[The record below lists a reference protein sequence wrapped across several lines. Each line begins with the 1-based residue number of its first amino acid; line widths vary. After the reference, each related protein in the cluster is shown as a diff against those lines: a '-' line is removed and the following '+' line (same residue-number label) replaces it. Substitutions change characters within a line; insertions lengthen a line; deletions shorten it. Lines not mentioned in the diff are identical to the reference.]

1 MTTIVPGRRGAA
13 QRIGTEMTEGEL
25 RITVEATRGVV
36 LAALRRHLPPEL
48 AASAEDVFQEV
59 YLRYYLAFQN
69 RAELD
74 EAARKSWLYTT
85 ARNESRRAARKQ
97 RRESFTMRS
106 WFNLIAAPAER
117 TGGNSDPA
125 RADEPS
131 SKIPDTPAAA
141 ASAIGRLPEPYR
153 ETTRLRFEG
162 KQLKEIAAA
171 LGISVGTVKSRLA
184 RGREFLARL
193 KAGRPSGG
201 MS

>member
-1 MTTIVPGRRGAA
+1 
-13 QRIGTEMTEGEL
+13 MTEGEL
-25 RITVEATRGVV
+25 RVTVEATRGVV

-97 RRESFTMRS
+97 RRETFKLRS
-106 WFNLIAAPAER
+106 WFNSSAAPAQR
-117 TGGNSDPA
+117 TGGVPDPIEN
-125 RADEPS
+125 RGPPTNLPE
-131 SKIPDTPAAA
+131 TPAAA
-141 ASAIGRLPEPYR
+141 AAEIGRLPEPYR

-162 KQLKEIAAA
+162 RQLKEIAVA
-171 LGISVGTVKSRLA
+171 LGVSVGTVKSRLA

>member
-1 MTTIVPGRRGAA
+1 MTTIVPGRRDAA

-25 RITVEATRGVV
+25 RSTVEATRGVV

-97 RRESFTMRS
+97 RRENFTVRR
-106 WFNLIAAPAER
+106 WFNFAATPAQRTGAAAER
-117 TGGNSDPA
+117 SADAAEPPPDIPA
-125 RADEPS
+125 TS
-131 SKIPDTPAAA
+131 AAA
-141 ASAIGRLPEPYR
+141 AAEIGRLPEPYR

-162 KQLKEIAAA
+162 KQLKEIAVA
-171 LGISVGTVKSRLA
+171 LGVSVGTVKSRLA
-184 RGREFLARL
+184 RGKELLARL
-193 KAGRPSGG
+193 QAGRRSGG
-201 MS
+201 M